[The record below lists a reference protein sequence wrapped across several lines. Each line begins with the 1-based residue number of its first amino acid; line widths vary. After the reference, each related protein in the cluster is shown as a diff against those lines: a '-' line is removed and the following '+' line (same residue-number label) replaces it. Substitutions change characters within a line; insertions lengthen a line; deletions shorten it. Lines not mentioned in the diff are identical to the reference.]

1 MLFASLAKC
10 SREVVH
16 SPVNGSCCLPHWLS
30 SAGRWLV
37 LPCKAHA
44 VCRPRLPESGGG
56 GVHYPCAAAWVTPTS
71 VASSWLLLL
80 AALLL
85 FFFFFF
91 FFSHLNKGGGNKK
104 EAMLS
109 TLA

>member
-1 MLFASLAKC
+1 MLFAALAC
-10 SREVVH
+10 
-16 SPVNGSCCLPHWLS
+16 
-30 SAGRWLV
+30 
-37 LPCKAHA
+37 
-44 VCRPRLPESGGG
+44 PRVGGG
-56 GVHYPCAAAWVTPTS
+56 EGVHYPCAAAWVTPTS

-85 FFFFFF
+85 IFFYFIFIFI